1 MPSAPVA
8 PTAPTHAGGQKAAAE
23 EPFILTAL
31 LSLLAASLWMA
42 LRPELLLQ
50 FFYSPELLALTHLVA
65 LGFVT
70 SLVMGVLLRL
80 APQALGVSPRSRVV
94 ARVQFG
100 LHFVGW
106 SGMVLH
112 FHQGLWRGVA
122 WATLVVWTG
131 TLLQLWNFR
140 DVLRLARRGNVVAAY
155 VAAALVN
162 LVLAASLG
170 VSFGFLH
177 GYGVG
182 GAALS
187 APLLDRLAAHLHLA
201 ALGWITTMIFGF
213 QLLLLPGAAGSRRAA
228 WARWLALELGLLGAA
243 VSLLLG
249 WDHPAP
255 FAAAMLLG
263 VLGHAAGPLRT
274 AARQRASRWDRVA
287 LLLLVVLAGTG
298 TGLALGWPDAHD
310 PLRLRVQFAYG
321 YLALLG
327 WTTITITS
335 TAFRLFPRWVWEERF
350 RDEQGRRPVPPVEA
364 LASRG
369 LIDLSGL
376 LLTLGVCGTAAA
388 MLVEAES
395 LAAVTVWLVVGG
407 VLALVAN
414 FVRTARW
421 ALLPLRY
428 RPRETGSRETGSR
441 TDGRS

>member
-1 MPSAPVA
+1 MSGPPPDRPAVPSAPPSVA
-8 PTAPTHAGGQKAAAE
+8 GTKAPAE

-31 LSLLAASLWMA
+31 LSLLGASVWMA

-50 FFYSPELLALTHLVA
+50 FFYSPELLALTHLVT
-65 LGFVT
+65 LGFIT
-70 SLVMGVLLRL
+70 SLIMGVLLRL
-80 APQALGVSPRSRVV
+80 SPQALGVPPRSRGV
-94 ARVQFG
+94 ARVQFV
-100 LHFVGW
+100 LHLVGW

-122 WATLVVWTG
+122 WATLVVWLA

-140 DVLRLARRGNVVAAY
+140 GVLGLARRGHVVAAY

-177 GYGVG
+177 AYGVG

-201 ALGWITTMIFGF
+201 ALGWITTMIFGI
-213 QLLLLPGAAGSRRAA
+213 QLLLLPGTAGSRRAA
-228 WARWLALELGLLGAA
+228 WWRWLALQVGLLGAA

-263 VLGHAAGPLRT
+263 VLGHAAGPLL
-274 AARQRASRWDRVA
+274 AATRQRASRWERVA
-287 LLLLVVLAGTG
+287 LVLLVALAGAG
-298 TGLALGWPDAHD
+298 TALAAGWPDAHD
-310 PLRLRVQFAYG
+310 PLRLRLQFAYG
-321 YLALLG
+321 YMALMG
-327 WTTITITS
+327 WTTITIAS
-335 TAFRLFPRWVWEERF
+335 TAFRLFPVWVWEERL
-350 RDEQGRRPVPPVEA
+350 RAEAEAGRPVPPVEA
-364 LASRG
+364 LASRR
-369 LIDLSGL
+369 LVDLSGL

-388 MLVEAES
+388 MLGELES

-407 VLALVAN
+407 VLALVVN
-414 FVRTARW
+414 FIRTARW
-421 ALLPLRY
+421 ALLPLRH
-428 RPRETGSRETGSR
+428 RPRETGSRSH
-441 TDGRS
+441 

>member
-1 MPSAPVA
+1 VTE
-8 PTAPTHAGGQKAAAE
+8 PTAPSELTPTVASPHAVGKKAPAE

-31 LSLLAASLWMA
+31 LSLLGASVWMA

-65 LGFVT
+65 LGFIT
-70 SLVMGVLLRL
+70 SLIMGVLLRL
-80 APQALGVSPRSRVV
+80 APQALGVPPRSRRV
-94 ARVQFG
+94 ALVQFV
-100 LHFVGW
+100 LHLVGW

-122 WATLVVWTG
+122 WATLAVWLG

-140 DVLRLARRGNVVAAY
+140 GVLGLARRGHVVAAY

-177 GYGVG
+177 AYGVG

-201 ALGWITTMIFGF
+201 ALGWITTMIFGI

-228 WARWLALELGLLGAA
+228 WGRWLALQLGLQGAV

-263 VLGHAAGPLRT
+263 VLGHAAGPLL
-274 AARQRASRWDRVA
+274 AATRQRGSRWERVA
-287 LLLLVVLAGTG
+287 LVLLVALACAGTA
-298 TGLALGWPDAHD
+298 LAAGWPDAHD

-321 YLALLG
+321 YVALLG
-327 WTTITITS
+327 WTTITIAS
-335 TAFRLFPRWVWEERF
+335 TAFRLFPVWVWEERF
-350 RDEQGRRPVPPVEA
+350 RAEQTLGPVPPVEA
-364 LASRG
+364 IASRG
-369 LIDLSGL
+369 LVDLSGL
-376 LLTLGVCGTAAA
+376 LLTVGVCGTAAA
-388 MLVEAES
+388 MLGEHES
-395 LAAVTVWLVVGG
+395 LAAVSVWLVVGG
-407 VLALVAN
+407 VLALIVN
-414 FVRTARW
+414 FARTARW

-428 RPRETGSRETGSR
+428 RPGSRSH
-441 TDGRS
+441 

>member
-1 MPSAPVA
+1 VSGPPADPIASADLAA
-8 PTAPTHAGGQKAAAE
+8 PPHAVGQKAPAE

-31 LSLLAASLWMA
+31 LSLLGASVWMA

-65 LGFVT
+65 LGFIT
-70 SLVMGVLLRL
+70 SLIMGVLLRL
-80 APQALGVSPRSRVV
+80 APQALGVPPRSRRV
-94 ARVQFG
+94 AWVQFA
-100 LHFVGW
+100 LHLVGW

-122 WATLVVWTG
+122 WATLVVWLG

-140 DVLRLARRGNVVAAY
+140 GVLGLALRGHVVAAY

-177 GYGVG
+177 AYGVG

-201 ALGWITTMIFGF
+201 ALGWITTMIFGI

-228 WARWLALELGLLGAA
+228 WARWLALQLGLLGAV

-263 VLGHAAGPLRT
+263 VLGHAAGPLL
-274 AARQRASRWDRVA
+274 AATRQRGSRWERVA
-287 LLLLVVLAGTG
+287 LVLLVVLACTG
-298 TGLALGWPDAHD
+298 TALAVGWPDAHD

-321 YLALLG
+321 YVALLG
-327 WTTITITS
+327 WTTITIAS
-335 TAFRLFPRWVWEERF
+335 TAFRLFPVWVWEERF
-350 RDEQGRRPVPPVEA
+350 RAEQGLRPVPPVEA
-364 LASRG
+364 LASRR
-369 LIDLSGL
+369 LVDLSGL
-376 LLTLGVCGTAAA
+376 LLTVGVCGTAAA
-388 MLVEAES
+388 MLGERES
-395 LAAVTVWLVVGG
+395 LAAVSVWLVVGG
-407 VLALVAN
+407 VLALVVN

-421 ALLPLRY
+421 ALLPMRD
-428 RPRETGSRETGSR
+428 RSQQSGSRAN
-441 TDGRS
+441 